1 MVVNAATFLEPH
13 NIHMVV
19 QCWCNRVYIYE
30 MYLYDTVEAPKEM
43 GELMLW
49 GPVVPLRGMGVFE
62 KGNNIA
68 GGTELRSLSRL

>member
-43 GELMLW
+43 GELML
-49 GPVVPLRGMGVFE
+49 
-62 KGNNIA
+62 
-68 GGTELRSLSRL
+68 